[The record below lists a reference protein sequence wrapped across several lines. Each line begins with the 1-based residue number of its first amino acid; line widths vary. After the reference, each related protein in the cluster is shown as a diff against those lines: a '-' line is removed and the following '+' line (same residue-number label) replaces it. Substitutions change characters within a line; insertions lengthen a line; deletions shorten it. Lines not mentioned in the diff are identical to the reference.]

1 MTGFIRYFPAILV
14 IWATAFNAILAVV
27 NAHVALSPNIVI
39 AAEVGT
45 VGLAQ
50 FLAIKYFREE
60 MTVWYVLFVVI
71 LMLWLMRSLLTE
83 SLDVKY
89 VRDVLIIPTFIVLGM
104 VSQRENLTRTVVIIH
119 IIVLAVMFYE
129 AIDTDG
135 YARLFEVQK
144 YYINTR
150 GYADD
155 NFWNKDSDLFVSAVR
170 PQDRLFLPFLNLH
183 RLSSIFLEPVSL
195 GNYAVVITAYFCS
208 RFPSL
213 SSWERW
219 FLGVGNVCVIIGCDG
234 RLAAISSL
242 AIMAVSLAAA
252 KLPRGTAV
260 LYLPATILSAV
271 LVTNLAG
278 YRDGPDD
285 LPGRIAHTVAL
296 LSQCDMGELLGMSD
310 RLIWLAA
317 DSGVVYMMITQSLIG
332 LTLIWILIVFGA
344 REDTLEQVRYTN
356 AICIYFSLAMMVS
369 YSIFTI
375 KTGALLWFVQGVLQ
389 RREHI
394 PATPWLARIVMRDQD
409 AEPDSRPQ
417 LEAR

>member
-155 NFWNKDSDLFVSAVR
+155 NFWNKDLICSLAPSGRRTGFSCH
-170 PQDRLFLPFLNLH
+170 F
-183 RLSSIFLEPVSL
+183 SICIVF
-195 GNYAVVITAYFCS
+195 
-208 RFPSL
+208 RR
-213 SSWERW
+213 SSWSRCRW
-219 FLGVGNVCVIIGCDG
+219 
-234 RLAAISSL
+234 
-242 AIMAVSLAAA
+242 AIM
-252 KLPRGTAV
+252 
-260 LYLPATILSAV
+260 
-271 LVTNLAG
+271 
-278 YRDGPDD
+278 
-285 LPGRIAHTVAL
+285 
-296 LSQCDMGELLGMSD
+296 
-310 RLIWLAA
+310 
-317 DSGVVYMMITQSLIG
+317 
-332 LTLIWILIVFGA
+332 
-344 REDTLEQVRYTN
+344 
-356 AICIYFSLAMMVS
+356 
-369 YSIFTI
+369 
-375 KTGALLWFVQGVLQ
+375 
-389 RREHI
+389 
-394 PATPWLARIVMRDQD
+394 PW
-409 AEPDSRPQ
+409 
-417 LEAR
+417 